1 MLDVDVSNFS
11 ARSIKLRVL
20 LTCSQIV
27 KMNNSLYHDFQEFKF
42 SAKNKIYKDGAVEL
56 LQNFG
61 TCFV

>member
-1 MLDVDVSNFS
+1 MKFFRPLDKNSEYC
-11 ARSIKLRVL
+11 L
-20 LTCSQIV
+20 LVPQTV

-61 TCFV
+61 TCSV